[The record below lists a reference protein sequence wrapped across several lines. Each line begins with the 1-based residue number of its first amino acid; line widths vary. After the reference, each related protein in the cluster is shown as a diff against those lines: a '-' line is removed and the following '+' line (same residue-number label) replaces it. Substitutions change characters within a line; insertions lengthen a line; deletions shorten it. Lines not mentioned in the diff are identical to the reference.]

1 MINSPASGLKRHREL
16 SHGFALVAPLGGGA
30 VMALHAL
37 QQSGAQGPSIA
48 WGTPVAPA
56 GMRPLAQ
63 GPTAYLGEND
73 EQGWAA
79 SACEDGNQR
88 AGNDL
93 TLAWRSPRKDA
104 RALC

>member
-16 SHGFALVAPLGGGA
+16 SHSFALVAPLGGAA
-30 VMALHAL
+30 VVALHAL

-48 WGTPVAPA
+48 WGTPALPA
-56 GMRPLAQ
+56 GMRPRAL

-79 SACEDGNQR
+79 SGCVDRNQR
-88 AGNDL
+88 EGNDL
-93 TLAWRSPRKDA
+93 T
-104 RALC
+104 

>member
-1 MINSPASGLKRHREL
+1 MINSPASRLKRYREL

-48 WGTPVAPA
+48 WGTPAVPV
-56 GMRPLAQ
+56 GMRPLAL

-79 SACEDGNQR
+79 CACEDGNQR
-88 AGNDL
+88 EDNE
-93 TLAWRSPRKDA
+93 PN
-104 RALC
+104 